1 MFIKKTKLKNII
13 IIEPKI
19 YKDKRGEFCEIF
31 RSDKLNKYLGHKI
44 KFIQD
49 NISVS
54 KKGTLRGLH
63 YQLEPMSQN
72 KLISVVSGS
81 IIDIVVDIRKIS
93 KNFGKVLFIRLD
105 AILKKSLLIPN
116 GFAHGFIALEDQT
129 TVSYKVDKLYS
140 KAHER
145 SILFSSVKIPRK
157 YEKLINKKF
166 ISRKDLES
174 YPINFLNKYD

>member
-1 MFIKKTKLKNII
+1 
-13 IIEPKI
+13 
-19 YKDKRGEFCEIF
+19 
-31 RSDKLNKYLGHKI
+31 
-44 KFIQD
+44 
-49 NISVS
+49 
-54 KKGTLRGLH
+54 
-63 YQLEPMSQN
+63 MSQN
-72 KLISVVSGS
+72 KLITVVSGS
-81 IIDIVVDIRKIS
+81 IIDIVVDIRKMS

-145 SILFSSVKIPRK
+145 SILFSSVKIPRNYK
-157 YEKLINKKF
+157 KLINKKF

-174 YPINFLNKYD
+174 CPINFL